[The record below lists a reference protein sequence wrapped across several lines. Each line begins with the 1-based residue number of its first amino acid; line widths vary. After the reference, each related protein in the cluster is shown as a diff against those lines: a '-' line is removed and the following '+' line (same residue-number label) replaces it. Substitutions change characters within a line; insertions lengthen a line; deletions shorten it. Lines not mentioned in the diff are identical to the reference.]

1 MVEAKL
7 NRPCSPDELLELNR
21 QCARIALAVTEARQD
36 VVTRLAGADAKVKAH
51 SHVTDIDKALDNLE
65 AILKR
70 CQAS

>member
-21 QCARIALAVTEARQD
+21 QCARIGSAVIKARRD
-36 VVTRLAGADAKVKAH
+36 VAIRLAGADPKVRAH
-51 SHVTDIDKALDNLE
+51 SHVTDIEKALDNLE
-65 AILKR
+65 TILKR